1 MRRRAAGAA
10 AIRAVQRAGVWVA
23 SLVDARDAI
32 RRTMAAYPRTRAG
45 YPVRLEAWN
54 RLMMAR
60 RWSADQPALS
70 VQTRPSATLTT
81 SR

>member
-1 MRRRAAGAA
+1 
-10 AIRAVQRAGVWVA
+10 
-23 SLVDARDAI
+23 
-32 RRTMAAYPRTRAG
+32 
-45 YPVRLEAWN
+45 VRMEAWDQ
-54 RLMMAR
+54 LMMAR